1 MTQSTEKTKG
11 ASTEKILKDALAS
24 FFKQFKSPKA
34 AAAKAEN
41 VPGVEFEQGTAS
53 TAKGV
58 APKSR
63 SSKILRGARFAL
75 LMVIGGI
82 VLSNARPYIDI
93 CAMLGTSFGSLGIM
107 PFLLKV
113 PLLGWLLSTGGALL
127 AFVAGILL
135 WFVLQTLQMLPVLL
149 QDSPAMM
156 IALIAWAGQF
166 KAVKITNNDSEAM
179 IALKQS
185 FNALPTKWLNDA
197 NSARAIGYL
206 VDLLLVGRFYPPI
219 VGGYDRLGV
228 FWAAP
233 MASDIDVQN
242 IAVGLFAMFGVE
254 VAYKVWKLF
263 NGFIELSKGVQTQ

>member
-1 MTQSTEKTKG
+1 MTQTTEKAKG
-11 ASTEKILKDALAS
+11 KTNEQILKDALAS
-24 FFKQFKSPKA
+24 FLKQFKAPKA
-34 AAAKAEN
+34 AAEKAEN

-53 TAKGV
+53 TAEV

-75 LMVIGGI
+75 LMVMGGI
-82 VLSNARPYIDI
+82 ILSNARPYIDI
-93 CAMLGTSFGSLGIM
+93 CAMLGASFGSLGIM

-113 PLLGWLLSTGGALL
+113 PVLGWLLSAGASIV
-127 AFVAGILL
+127 AFAAGVIL

-166 KAVKITNNDSEAM
+166 KAVKITDNDSEAV

-254 VAYKVWKLF
+254 VAYKIWKLF
-263 NGFIELSKGVQTQ
+263 NGFIELSKGVQAQ